1 MSAVILTTIPI
12 AAEFT
17 ANLAQAGGLGTTYTL
32 ATVTGTVL
40 IDKISFYVVTAGA
53 TFSAVTFQT
62 NQTTPFVF
70 LNSLEGAVANI
81 VAQKNLATAW
91 IQNIPVTL
99 KTGTLI
105 QYTLTGTTGT
115 GSISVIISYRPIAG
129 GYIA

>member
-17 ANLAQAGGLGTTYTL
+17 ANVAQAAGTYTL
-32 ATVTGTVL
+32 GTVTGTVL
-40 IDKISFYVVTAGA
+40 IDKVSFYITTAGA
-53 TFSAVTFQT
+53 TFTSVAFQT

-70 LNSLEGAVANI
+70 LTAGDGAVANL
-81 VAQKNLATAW
+81 VAQKNLPTTW

-105 QYTLTGTTGT
+105 QYTIVGATGT